1 MQSSTRWSV
10 SNLNW
15 LLFYFLWTPASVS
28 KISFNNWNTSIGLKF
43 MNTWHW
49 NIACNMVLL
58 NYGLWKI
65 EGIVP
70 IYSAIL
76 KVGYFSV
83 LQSWSKVVETVV
95 CNYHLADI
103 SWMKQQK
110 NYNHYQIWTPS
121 LRCSMLVP
129 QRELFCC
136 KVPEF
141 GNYLSQQTNIEL
153 GEMENC

>member
-15 LLFYFLWTPASVS
+15 LLFYFLWTPAPVS
-28 KISFNNWNTSIGLKF
+28 QISSRHRLSITKF
-43 MNTWHW
+43 YEYV
-49 NIACNMVLL
+49 ALEYCCNMVLL